1 MTTGKTF
8 ALLASLLSLGFLGT
22 PSAQAG
28 GYSGGYWWQNCP
40 ATADFPAVAGDTN
53 GSAYQSG
60 FKPAFIT
67 GTQMPLDHLAVGAT
81 DSGGTTLECHYAAT
95 ASGDVLTI
103 KSPPAYSACRAT
115 GSFGWFQCHQ

>member
-22 PSAQAG
+22 PRAQAG

-53 GSAYQSG
+53 GSAYQTG
-60 FKPAFIT
+60 LGPVFAT
-67 GTQMPLDHLAVGAT
+67 GTLSLQRAAVANMYPE
-81 DSGGTTLECHYAAT
+81 GTGLECYYTPTGAINSLMT
-95 ASGDVLTI
+95 L
-103 KSPPAYSACRAT
+103 SPPDYPFCRAT
-115 GSFGWFQCHQ
+115 GSFGWFQCHR

>member
-1 MTTGKTF
+1 MRTGKTF

-22 PSAQAG
+22 PRAQAG

-60 FKPAFIT
+60 FKPAFIA
-67 GTQMPLDHLAVGAT
+67 GTLSLDHLAVGAT

-95 ASGDVLTI
+95 AVGDVLTI
-103 KSPPAYSACRAT
+103 K
-115 GSFGWFQCHQ
+115 